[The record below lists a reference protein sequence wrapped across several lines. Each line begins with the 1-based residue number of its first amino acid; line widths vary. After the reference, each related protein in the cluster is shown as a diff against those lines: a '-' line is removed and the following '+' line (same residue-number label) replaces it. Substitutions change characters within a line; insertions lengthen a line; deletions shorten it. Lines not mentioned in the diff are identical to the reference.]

1 MTTLEDATKRLW
13 ANNFILYTKAHGFHV
28 NVQGMGF
35 YSNHKLFQ
43 KVYEALQDE
52 IDTLAEGLK
61 TLREVVPFSLTRI
74 IDLADIKDETV
85 APNAEEMVKI
95 LYDGIDILITCANG
109 VFEMTGTDK
118 DYGLQNI
125 VADYL
130 QTIHKLCWMLEASL
144 PTPEQDK
151 FWMKLGKPETPD
163 ESYK

>member
-1 MTTLEDATKRLW
+1 MSIEDSTKRLW
-13 ANNFILYTKAHGFHV
+13 ANNFILYTKSHGFHV

-43 KVYEALQDE
+43 KVYEELQEE

-61 TLREVVPFSLTRI
+61 TLGEIVPFSLARI
-74 IDLADIKDETV
+74 IALADIKDETV

-95 LYDGIDILITCANG
+95 LYADLDTLITCANE
-109 VFEMTGTDK
+109 VFELTGDAK
-118 DYGLQNI
+118 AYGLQNI

-130 QTIHKLCWMLEASL
+130 QTVHKLCWMLESSL

-151 FWMKLGKPETPD
+151 FWGKLGKPETPA